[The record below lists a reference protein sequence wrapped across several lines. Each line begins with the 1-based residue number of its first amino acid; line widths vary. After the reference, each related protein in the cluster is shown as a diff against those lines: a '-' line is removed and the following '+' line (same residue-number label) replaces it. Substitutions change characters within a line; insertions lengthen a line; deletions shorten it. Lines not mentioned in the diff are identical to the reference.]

1 VLSVAWGIFL
11 YSLVTGMG
19 FDVSHSIT
27 NLGVTFL
34 SKESCLSS
42 AKALNELPVNEKQ
55 VGLDRGVRLRYI
67 CLALPQ
73 DGTSI

>member
-1 VLSVAWGIFL
+1 MSVAWGVFL
-11 YSLVTGMG
+11 YSLVSGMG

-27 NLGVTFL
+27 NLGITFL

-42 AKALNELPVNEKQ
+42 ARALNELPVNEKQ
-55 VGLDRGVRLRYI
+55 VGLDRETRLRYI

>member
-1 VLSVAWGIFL
+1 MSVAWGIFL
-11 YSLVTGMG
+11 YSLVSGMG

-27 NLGVTFL
+27 NLGVSFF

-42 AKALNELPVNEKQ
+42 ARALNELPVSEKQ
-55 VGLDRGVRLRYI
+55 MGLDRGVRLRYI